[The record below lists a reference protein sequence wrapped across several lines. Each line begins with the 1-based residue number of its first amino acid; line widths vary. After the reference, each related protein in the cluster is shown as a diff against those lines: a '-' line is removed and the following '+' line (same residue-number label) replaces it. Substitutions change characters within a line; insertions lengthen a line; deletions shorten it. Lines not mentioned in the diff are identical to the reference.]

1 MSGPVVPAAPLLAVL
16 RPLRVLLVCEN
27 IPGAAMGGLARHVVA
42 LGNALIDAGHAV
54 TLMGRIAPQLDGR
67 AEPSGFRG
75 PFIAG
80 FSDPVRGWKEVAT
93 GAFNP
98 WKRPWLARQLAKAI
112 VARAA
117 DFDVVHYHGHLPMV
131 GRYVPADI
139 HFLQTRHDQGGEC
152 ITHTRFRAGEVCTAI
167 DPRVCATC
175 IHPAPGPLRTAISAA
190 AVRRYRREAAEAF
203 TRHPVVFVSQF
214 LHDNLR
220 RAVPRASGMQAHVV
234 HNFVD
239 EQALRSASAAVA
251 PAPAGRCVVFLA
263 GRIDASKGIAAFVDL
278 MAARMPAHWLL
289 QVCGDGPQ
297 YAALAARHPAT
308 HVELFGHV
316 DGQRVIEAAA
326 AASVCVVPSVC
337 EEAFGL
343 VTLEALRLG
352 KPCYALRRGGTP
364 ELARYGAPGQL
375 RLFDDMP
382 ALVDGVLAGAEGH
395 VTSAGGESADVR
407 ARLPELLAL
416 YRSAGGSR

>member
-1 MSGPVVPAAPLLAVL
+1 MSNLPLPITPASASQP
-16 RPLRVLLVCEN
+16 PLRVLLVCED
-27 IPGAAMGGLARHVVA
+27 IPGVALGGLARHVVA

-75 PFIAG
+75 PFVAG
-80 FSDPVRGWKEVAT
+80 FADPVRGWKEQPT

-98 WKRPWLARQLAKAI
+98 WKRPWLARQIARAI

-131 GRYVPADI
+131 GRYVPAGI
-139 HFLQTRHDQGGEC
+139 RFLQTRHDQGSEC
-152 ITHTRFRAGEVCTAI
+152 VTHTRFRAGEVCTAT
-167 DPRVCATC
+167 DPRACAGC

-190 AVRRYRREAAEAF
+190 AVRRYRREATEAF
-203 TRHPVVFVSQF
+203 TQHPVIFVSQF
-214 LHDNLR
+214 LHDNFCR
-220 RAVPRASGMQAHVV
+220 TVPDAPAIQAHTV

-239 EQALRSASAAVA
+239 EGALKRTADAEQV
-251 PAPAGRCVVFLA
+251 GKERFVLFLA
-263 GRIDASKGIAAFVDL
+263 GRMDAPKGIAAFVDL
-278 MAARMPAHWLL
+278 IAARMPQHW
-289 QVCGDGPQ
+289 VVHVFGDGPQ
-297 YAALAARHPAT
+297 RAELAARHASSR
-308 HVELFGHV
+308 VQLFGHV
-316 DGQRVIEAAA
+316 SAQRVIEAAA
-326 AASVCVVPSVC
+326 GASVWVVPSVW

-375 RLFDDMP
+375 RLFADLP
-382 ALVDGVLAGAEGH
+382 ALADGVLAGAEPARDSS
-395 VTSAGGESADVR
+395 VGESADVR
-407 ARLPELLAL
+407 VRLPQLLAL
-416 YRSAGGSR
+416 YRAQGAPQ